1 MLHYQILFVFKSEN
15 VNILLLEILSVKE
28 AITFGLSET
37 ALLCY
42 RLFLCSLMKTD
53 RKLNGSE
60 QKLLV
65 ISVLFSDT
73 STRRSVPVWAEIWT
87 HYSVRPLGL
96 VVIHIDNC
104 SSYAC
109 LVLWHFWHFLRSKIF
124 ITKYNGNMEPLL
136 QARNKFAV
144 FSLSNSIR
152 NSSFLLLRN

>member
-1 MLHYQILFVFKSEN
+1 MLHYQILFVF
-15 VNILLLEILSVKE
+15 NIEMSIFSCLKYWVWKKRLPSGYLKLS
-28 AITFGLSET
+28 
-37 ALLCY
+37 CY
-42 RLFLCSLMKTD
+42 RLFLRSLMKTD

-96 VVIHIDNC
+96 VVIRIDNC

-109 LVLWHFWHFLRSKIF
+109 LELWHFWHFSKIF
-124 ITKYNGNMEPLL
+124 ITKCNGNMEPLL